1 MRSRNVMRPR
11 LIYVMGPSGAGK
23 TRLIDYARRKVDG
36 GLPIAFAHRYITRP
50 LGKDSENYIALS
62 QAEFALRKMHG
73 LFAYD
78 WQAYGFDYGI
88 GIEIE
93 AWLKSGLA
101 VVIDGSRAHFISHS
115 TDLGPVVPVLVTAG
129 RDELRRRLTA
139 REREDRRAI
148 EMRLERADKFAST
161 DLTLVTIDN
170 SGPIEAAGEAFF
182 ACLTQHARAT

>member
-1 MRSRNVMRPR
+1 MRSGDVVPTRI
-11 LIYVMGPSGAGK
+11 IYVMGPSGAGK
-23 TRLIDYARRKVDG
+23 TRLIDYARRKIDG

-50 LGKDSENYIALS
+50 LGEDSENYIALS
-62 QAEFALRKMHG
+62 QAEFALRKVHG

-101 VVIDGSRAHFISHS
+101 VVVYGSRAHFTAHG
-115 TDLGPVVPVLVTAG
+115 TDLGPVEPVLVTAG

-139 REREDRRAI
+139 REREDMRAI
-148 EMRLERADKFAST
+148 EMRLERADKFAPA

-170 SGPIEAAGEAFF
+170 SGPIEAAGETFL
-182 ACLTQHARAT
+182 ACLIQHARAT